1 MSRLEN
7 RVPPPALAIAVGFL
21 MFLTSNFLPQSELN
35 SLAQWIGIAALLAL
49 AGNFG
54 IRAIRLF
61 NRSETTI
68 DPVRIHRA
76 SSLVTSGIYQVSR
89 NPMYVGLTL
98 VLCAWCTWLGSPAL
112 VCGPVAFIA
121 FIHRFQILPEERVMF
136 EKFGGEYL
144 EYKAKVRRWL

>member
-7 RVPPPALAIAVGFL
+7 RVPPPALAIVVGLL
-21 MFLTSNFLPQSELN
+21 MFLTSNFLPQREPN

-89 NPMYVGLTL
+89 NPMYVGLTMA
-98 VLCAWCTWLGSPAL
+98 LCAWCTWLWSPAL
-112 VCGPVAFIA
+112 VCGPVAFVA
-121 FIHRFQILPEERVMF
+121 FIHRFQILPEERVML